1 MIFQVR
7 PGGVGRGDI
16 ATLHGDIERAGA
28 AMASLIT
35 LQPLSAPMIAN
46 AKAAGHYRHEMMNRN
61 YDRIQIVTVRE
72 MLGACRRLD
81 LPMGRDILKKAQAKA
96 QSTQMALLSGEE

>member
-35 LQPLSAPMIAN
+35 LQPPSAPMIAN
-46 AKAAGHYRHEMMNRN
+46 AKAAGHYRHE
-61 YDRIQIVTVRE
+61 I
-72 MLGACRRLD
+72 
-81 LPMGRDILKKAQAKA
+81 
-96 QSTQMALLSGEE
+96 